1 MSDSPKQQSSKQQA
15 NMVPDKVVDLMVGNI
30 LRKNDIKTEDV
41 KKNLSDEQKQM
52 LRELVEDLKEQVD
65 QFSKGKQKST
75 ESSE

>member
-1 MSDSPKQQSSKQQA
+1 MSDSPKQQSTKQQA

-30 LRKNDIKTEDV
+30 LRKNGVKTEDV